1 MAQAH
6 EVLGSD
12 QSDECLNLHA
22 RGGKIA
28 MAHALSE
35 PEDLERLISVDM
47 SPARGAI
54 SAEFAQYI
62 DGMRE
67 VQAAGVSSKKEADA
81 ILQKYE
87 EVSGSFCAHDTVA
100 SHIWTDA
107 MMLAHPAPASRAC
120 PSASSS
126 LPT

>member
-1 MAQAH
+1 
-6 EVLGSD
+6 
-12 QSDECLNLHA
+12 
-22 RGGKIA
+22 

-35 PEDLERLISVDM
+35 PESLERLISVDM

-67 VQAAGVSSKKEADA
+67 VQAAGVSSKKEADV

-87 EVSGSFCAHDTVA
+87 EVGWTFANTSMQHAFR
-100 SHIWTDA
+100 IRTDA
-107 MMLAHPAPASRAC
+107 ICCRTLRPHTRAEPAHSPVPPNEPGQRRRGRAD
-120 PSASSS
+120 AD
-126 LPT
+126 TTAA